1 MASSGIDE
9 KRVELGGEQR
19 IENLTEKGSTSSG
32 EIEAQRVEL
41 DEAEANR
48 VLRKV
53 DYRLVPM
60 LALLYLVAFIDR
72 SNSEYSSLHGS
83 SWSSDTNQSQLAM
96 PKLLAWIRTSASKVS
111 STTRQ

>member
-1 MASSGIDE
+1 MAAVIALRHSHLTFNGAMASTGIDE
-9 KRVELGGEQR
+9 KRGAELNNEQR
-19 IENLTEKGSTSSG
+19 IENLNAEKISTSSG
-32 EIEAQRVEL
+32 ELEAQHVEL

-72 SNSEYSSLHGS
+72 SNSQNSPLSTDLQI
-83 SWSSDTNQSQLAM
+83 DT
-96 PKLLAWIRTSASKVS
+96 KTS
-111 STTRQ
+111 

>member
-1 MASSGIDE
+1 MASTGIDA
-9 KRVELGGEQR
+9 KGGASLDNEQR
-19 IENLTEKGSTSSG
+19 IENLNPEKVSTSSG

-60 LALLYLVAFIDR
+60 LAILYLVAFIDR
-72 SNSEYSSLHGS
+72 SNS
-83 SWSSDTNQSQLAM
+83 
-96 PKLLAWIRTSASKVS
+96 
-111 STTRQ
+111 